1 MLDYLFDFVSIS
13 LTIILINFL
22 VKNIKSLNNFS
33 GQLHQILT
41 KKETIPLSGGL
52 VLVISLLIKTNTIE
66 FNLLFFLILIF
77 LIGFL
82 ADLRILRSPLI
93 RFGLQ
98 IIILLLFIF
107 FLDLSISE
115 IRISWFDNLLM
126 NRYFNI
132 FFVLF
137 CFLVLINGSN
147 FIDGNNGLAI
157 GYYSLV
163 IFVLLILNE
172 KIISSQYS
180 NLLIFVFVLL
190 ITLLIFNIF
199 NKLYLGDGGIYLLS
213 ALVGFLLIKLYSENK
228 NLSPFFIVNL
238 LWYPSFE
245 ILFSLIR
252 KLKVKYSPMNPDTK
266 HLHQLIFR
274 KLLSSFN
281 NKVVFSN
288 SLTGLIINLYYLIIF
303 YISYINYSK
312 TIIQIYL
319 IMLNISVYLFIYFL
333 LKRNLLIKK

>member
-1 MLDYLFDFVSIS
+1 MFDYLFDFVSIS

-41 KKETIPLSGGL
+41 KKETTPLSGGL
-52 VLVISLLIKTNTIE
+52 VLVISLLIEINTIE

-82 ADLRILRSPLI
+82 ADLRILLSPLI

-137 CFLVLINGSN
+137 CFLFLINGSN
-147 FIDGNNGLAI
+147 FIDGNIGLAI

-172 KIISSQYS
+172 KILSNQYS

-274 KLLSSFN
+274 KLLTSSN

-288 SLTGLIINLYYLIIF
+288 SFTGLIINLYYLIIF

>member
-1 MLDYLFDFVSIS
+1 MFDYLFDFVSIS

-41 KKETIPLSGGL
+41 KKETTPLSGGL
-52 VLVISLLIKTNTIE
+52 VLVISLLIEINTIE

-82 ADLRILRSPLI
+82 ADLRILLSPLI

-172 KIISSQYS
+172 KIISNQYS
-180 NLLIFVFVLL
+180 NLLIFVFILL
-190 ITLLIFNIF
+190 ITLLIFNIC

-274 KLLSSFN
+274 KLLTSFN